1 MSKIEVAV
9 KTPNGELEF
18 KEIENSLESFYKEI
32 GCKTIEVVY
41 PLGELEEQ
49 GIIIIGDEEAKLKGI
64 DCNFWL
70 YDRTDCFNGTAI
82 FVFDD
87 DEDFGAI
94 KEEHNVVI
102 KRYLD
107 ENLMTDFEKEA
118 VLKII
123 KENF

>member
-1 MSKIEVAV
+1 MNKIDVAV

-18 KEIENSLESFYKEI
+18 KQIENTLESFYKEI

-49 GIIIIGDEEAKLKGI
+49 GIIIIGDEEAKLKGL

-70 YDRTDCFNGTAI
+70 YDKTDCFNGTA
-82 FVFDD
+82 VFLFDNN
-87 DEDFGAI
+87 EDFGAL
-94 KEEHNVVI
+94 KEEHKPFI
-102 KRYLD
+102 KKYLED
-107 ENLMTDFEKEA
+107 NFMNIFEKDA
-118 VLKII
+118 VLKLI